1 MKSLEKKE
9 PRHVWAKNIFFFF
22 LPQKPVER
30 VTIPHNQDTNDSL
43 TGSKDALL
51 TRMHR
56 IIYKVMSSARSHLLS
71 LLFPLFIRS
80 KRRTHSHDQSWKTG
94 VRGIEGL
101 FLVPRS
107 PRWFIIML
115 MSLWNAACYVTVL
128 SGAFQRRG
136 NVITSRCR
144 KA

>member
-1 MKSLEKKE
+1 MIWEDEPEPGEKRTSSRLGE
-9 PRHVWAKNIFFFF
+9 EYFFFF

-94 VRGIEGL
+94 VE
-101 FLVPRS
+101 RS
-107 PRWFIIML
+107 RE
-115 MSLWNAACYVTVL
+115 
-128 SGAFQRRG
+128 
-136 NVITSRCR
+136 
-144 KA
+144 